1 TPGRP
6 LTYATTADFLT
17 HFGLA
22 SRRDLPGIDDLRAAG
37 LLDPIDLAMAE
48 LSIAGEDEEQVEN
61 RSDED

>member
-1 TPGRP
+1 M
-6 LTYATTADFLT
+6 YATTAEFLT

-48 LSIAGEDEEQVEN
+48 LSIAGESEEEVEN
-61 RSDED
+61 DGDAD